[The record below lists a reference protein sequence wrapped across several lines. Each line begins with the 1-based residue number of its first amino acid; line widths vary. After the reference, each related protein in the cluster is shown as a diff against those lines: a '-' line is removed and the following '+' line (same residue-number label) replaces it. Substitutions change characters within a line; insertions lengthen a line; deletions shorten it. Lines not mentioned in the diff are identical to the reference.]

1 MNHFTFSCFN
11 VTGEYHSHHSLV
23 PQEKITRKIQR
34 KLDYDEHR
42 YKAILAERAAKQRNL
57 AKMTTAKSSSP
68 SQRTSPRD
76 ALRRIR
82 GAIGSISERPPVSR
96 PDRVHKPLLSMK
108 KRVMLPTSLRKKKK
122 SGAVSKSKKVAPPLP
137 PRNEK
142 KKKNEPEKQETTYGL
157 STLWGLFG

>member
-1 MNHFTFSCFN
+1 MLQCRWKISLEKKNQPL
-11 VTGEYHSHHSLV
+11 EY
-23 PQEKITRKIQR
+23 
-34 KLDYDEHR
+34 KLENDENR
-42 YKAILAERAAKQRNL
+42 YKAILAERASKQRNL
-57 AKMTTAKSSSP
+57 AKMTTAKSSSS

-122 SGAVSKSKKVAPPLP
+122 NGAISKSKKVAPPLP
-137 PRNEK
+137 PRDEK
-142 KKKNEPEKQETTYGL
+142 KKKKNPEKQETTYGL

>member
-1 MNHFTFSCFN
+1 MLQCRWQISLEKTNQPL
-11 VTGEYHSHHSLV
+11 EY
-23 PQEKITRKIQR
+23 
-34 KLDYDEHR
+34 KLENDENR
-42 YKAILAERAAKQRNL
+42 YKAILAERASKQRNL
-57 AKMTTAKSSSP
+57 AKMTTAKSSSS

-96 PDRVHKPLLSMK
+96 PDRVHKPLLTMK

-137 PRNEK
+137 PRNNEK

>member
-1 MNHFTFSCFN
+1 MLQCRWKISLEKKNQPL
-11 VTGEYHSHHSLV
+11 EY
-23 PQEKITRKIQR
+23 
-34 KLDYDEHR
+34 KLENDENR
-42 YKAILAERAAKQRNL
+42 YKAILAERASKQRNL
-57 AKMTTAKSSSP
+57 AKMTTAKSSSS

-122 SGAVSKSKKVAPPLP
+122 NGAISKSKKVAPPLP
-137 PRNEK
+137 PRDEK
-142 KKKNEPEKQETTYGL
+142 KKKKKNPEKQETTYGL

>member
-1 MNHFTFSCFN
+1 M
-11 VTGEYHSHHSLV
+11 SLTL
-23 PQEKITRKIQR
+23 Q
-34 KLDYDEHR
+34 
-42 YKAILAERAAKQRNL
+42 
-57 AKMTTAKSSSP
+57 SSSSS

-122 SGAVSKSKKVAPPLP
+122 NGAISKSKKVAPPLP
-137 PRNEK
+137 PRDEK
-142 KKKNEPEKQETTYGL
+142 KKKKKNPEKQETTYGL